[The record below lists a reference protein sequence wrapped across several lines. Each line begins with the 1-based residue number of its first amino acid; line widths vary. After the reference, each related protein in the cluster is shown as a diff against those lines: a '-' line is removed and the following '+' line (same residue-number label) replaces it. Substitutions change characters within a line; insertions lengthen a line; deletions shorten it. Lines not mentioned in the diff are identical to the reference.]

1 MTSKKENIPPRC
13 SNGRYV
19 HNWDLWYPRP
29 EMLREDGVY
38 YAREC
43 QQYGCDAVQHSVDLE
58 PRDTDKVVASYD
70 VAMTQMHEQID
81 GMKAELLKLMIV
93 SLDSD
98 WGPNPDVCRWC
109 HCWLRYGD
117 DSPGKPKEEH
127 KKGCFAVVHLGRPER
142 AVDDPM
148 RGDL

>member
-1 MTSKKENIPPRC
+1 MSAK
-13 SNGRYV
+13 S
-19 HNWDLWYPRP
+19 P
-29 EMLREDGVY
+29 EEII
-38 YAREC
+38 
-43 QQYGCDAVQHSVDLE
+43 
-58 PRDTDKVVASYD
+58 ASYD
-70 VAMTQMHEQID
+70 VAMTTLHYEND
-81 GMKAELLKLMIV
+81 GMKKELLKLMIV

-117 DSPGKPKEEH
+117 GSPGAPKEEH
-127 KKGCFAVVHLGRPER
+127 KKGCFAVKYLGRPER